1 MKIHGNGLSIGSKKY
16 QAGDEISGWQIYPFF
31 LVHMLIFGASGFFMA
46 YAAKGPPLLF
56 LYLHGGLAIL
66 IYLVFYVTI
75 FGRDEVKW
83 LFINT
88 ALGLLGIYSQLD
100 WLLSLAGKHARDYPW
115 YVHAIPFLYFV
126 LYTFLLRQA
135 LLDMTG
141 SRDSDVRRKIVE
153 FTYIAA
159 SIAVYL
165 FT

>member
-1 MKIHGNGLSIGSKKY
+1 MKVHGSFSSGSTKY
-16 QAGDEISGWQIYPFF
+16 QAGDEVSAWQIYPFF

-46 YAAKGPPLLF
+46 YAEKGPPLLF
-56 LYLHGGLAIL
+56 LYLHGGFAIFTY
-66 IYLVFYVTI
+66 IIFYITI

-88 ALGLLGIYSQLD
+88 ALGALGIYSQLD
-100 WLLSLAGKHARDYPW
+100 WLLSLVGKNAHDYPW
-115 YVHAIPFLYFV
+115 YVHVIPFLYFV

-141 SRDSDVRRKIVE
+141 SRDNALRKKLVE
-153 FTYIAA
+153 FSYIAA
-159 SIAVYL
+159 SIAIYL